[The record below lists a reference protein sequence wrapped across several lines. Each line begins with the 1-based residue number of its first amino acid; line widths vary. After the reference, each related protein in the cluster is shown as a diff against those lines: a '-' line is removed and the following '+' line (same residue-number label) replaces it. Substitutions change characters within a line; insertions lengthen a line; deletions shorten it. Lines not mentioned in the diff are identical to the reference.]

1 MLTISR
7 TGTESQAAIRRC
19 SEKFRIIH
27 RKTPVLN
34 LFSIKLQAWKPATLL
49 TIDSGTDV
57 FLRILQNFSEHL
69 FHRTPPDDCFLI

>member
-7 TGTESQAAIRRC
+7 TGTESQAAIIRRC

-34 LFSIKLQAWKPATLL
+34 LFSIKLQA
-49 TIDSGTDV
+49 
-57 FLRILQNFSEHL
+57 
-69 FHRTPPDDCFLI
+69 

>member
-7 TGTESQAAIRRC
+7 TGTESQAAIIRKC

-49 TIDSGTDV
+49 TKDSGTDV
-57 FLRILQNFSEHL
+57 FLRIL
-69 FHRTPPDDCFLI
+69 